1 MIPPP
6 EVKELNF
13 QDFVRIFLKRAWIP
27 LVFLIAGI
35 LLVSLQEF
43 LSPKIYIAKT
53 KVQLETSPLKLVDP
67 QKGPIAKKSQWQW
80 RQADYQT
87 QLELLRSQPVAERV
101 IKKLGLSIS
110 SEKLLSMVKVE
121 LIRDTHVAVIAVRGR
136 DPGQICN
143 IANAWPQ
150 EAIQQDLD
158 ESRDMAQYGVG
169 KLEKQLTDTLEKLK
183 ESEKE
188 LSEFLRDH
196 RDLAEQEELVERLR
210 SQKLSLEEEIVEKS
224 TQYGERHHKIAGL
237 RDQLEQVNERLKEET
252 AKYLETEDST
262 AMYNVL
268 KKKSET
274 YREIYED
281 LILRSKQLGTVTG
294 LAVANIKIIDAAR
307 VPAKP
312 ERRPF
317 KKKILVIIALM
328 SLGFFLCFFLE
339 IIDTTIHTSDDVEF
353 FVKLPF
359 FGYIPHAR
367 KSKKDRCLISQKEP
381 YSTIAEAFRN
391 VKIALLFA
399 PTENKTLKKIMVTSS
414 VPGEG
419 KSFIVCNLATIF
431 AEGGHSTLLID
442 ADMRKGGLAGIFD
455 IKDKPGLSDML
466 SGKASL
472 EKIITN
478 TKVPNLSI
486 IPAGALIPNPTDVLD
501 SDNFAKLFQSI
512 EKKFDKIILD
522 VPPPG
527 IFSDCMFWE
536 SKSDVALLVIRA
548 GKTKLHEV
556 NKALEKITP
565 NIKLKGGV
573 LNDAEIERD
582 LNYYLH
588 HFEAVMK
595 KRAKSKK

>member
-6 EVKELNF
+6 EVKELNI

-35 LLVSLQEF
+35 LLISLQDF
-43 LSPKIYIAKT
+43 LSPKIYTAKA
-53 KVQLETSPLKLVDP
+53 KVQLERSPLKLVDP
-67 QKGPIAKKSQWQW
+67 QKGPLTEKTPWQW
-80 RQADYQT
+80 RSADYQT
-87 QLELLRSQPVAERV
+87 QLELLRSRPVAERV

-110 SEKLLSMVKVE
+110 PEKLLSMVSVE
-121 LIRDTHVAVIAVRGR
+121 LIRDTYVAVIAVRGR
-136 DPGQICN
+136 NPVQITD

-158 ESRDMAQYGVG
+158 ESRDIAQYGVG
-169 KLEKQLTDTLEKLK
+169 KLEKQLSDTLEKLK
-183 ESEKE
+183 ESERE

-196 RDLAEQEELVERLR
+196 RGLAEQEELIERLEN
-210 SQKLSLEEEIVEKS
+210 QKLSLEEEIVEKS
-224 TQYGERHHKIAGL
+224 TKYGERHHKIAGL

-252 AKYLETEDST
+252 AKHLEAEDST

-268 KKKSET
+268 KKKNET
-274 YREIYED
+274 YKEIYED

-294 LAVANIKIIDAAR
+294 LAVANIKVIDAAQ
-307 VPAKP
+307 VPTMP

-317 KKKILVIIALM
+317 KKKILMIIAIM

-339 IIDTTIHTSDDVEF
+339 IVDTTIHTSDDVEF

-359 FGYIPHAR
+359 FGYIPHVR
-367 KSKKDRCLISQKEP
+367 KSKKNRCLISHNEP
-381 YSTIAEAFRN
+381 YSAITEAFRN
-391 VKIALLFA
+391 IKIALLFA
-399 PTENKTLKKIMVTSS
+399 PTENISLKKIMVTSS
-414 VPGEG
+414 IPGEG
-419 KSFIVCNLATIF
+419 KSFVACNLAIVF

-442 ADMRKGGLAGIFD
+442 ADMRKGGLANIFD
-455 IKDKPGLSDML
+455 IKEKMGLSDML

-472 EKIITN
+472 EKIITS
-478 TKVPNLSI
+478 TKIPNLSVI
-486 IPAGALIPNPTDVLD
+486 SAGALIPNPTDVLD
-501 SDNFAKLFQSI
+501 SDNFTKLFQSI

-536 SKSDVALLVIRA
+536 SKSDIALLIIRS
-548 GKTKLHEV
+548 GKTKLQEI

-573 LNDAEIERD
+573 LNDAEIGRD